1 MRYDKIT
8 FADITKIYNRL
19 KFKGLATSTIQQTVI
34 SRKIRKIITN
44 INDEKFGK
52 FLKDRNLDEEFLFFY
67 EAINPILESRTKFTY
82 KTFCLVIIFLLV
94 EESSKDNL
102 VRNIM
107 KNNIKENAYIEFI
120 FDNNTIELNDD
131 INEVK
136 KIALDMCKNNKK
148 SKKHLKDIEKCLNQ
162 GIKISI
168 NILLE
173 YSNFEE
179 EKSSFINSE
188 LKVLFLKIL
197 NMNYKSKCK
206 LKIRLEHELK
216 KEYYRFNKNE
226 NNSDMDKAINN
237 VAIRD
242 NIDYIKVSEL
252 QNEKEYSFLKA
263 CELIN
268 GE

>member
-8 FADITKIYNRL
+8 FADITKIYNKL
-19 KFKGLATSTIQQTVI
+19 KFKGPATSTIQQTVI

-44 INDEKFGK
+44 INDERFGE
-52 FLKDRNLDEEFLFFY
+52 FLKDKKLDEEFLFFY
-67 EAINPILESRTKFTY
+67 EAINPILESKTKFTY

-94 EESSKDNL
+94 EESSRDNL

-107 KNNIKENAYIEFI
+107 KNKIKENAHIEFI
-120 FDNNTIELNDD
+120 FDKNTVKLNDD

-148 SKKHLKDIEKCLNQ
+148 TQKHLKDIEKCLDQ

-168 NILLE
+168 SILLE
-173 YSNFEE
+173 YSSFEE
-179 EKSSFINSE
+179 EKSGFINSE
-188 LKVLFLKIL
+188 LKSLFLKIL

-206 LKIRLEHELK
+206 LKVRLERELK
-216 KEYYRFNKNE
+216 KEYYRFNIDE
-226 NNSDMDKAINN
+226 NNSDMDKAIND
-237 VAIRD
+237 VAIREE
-242 NIDYIKVSEL
+242 IDYIKVSRL
-252 QNEKEYSFLKA
+252 QKEKGYSFLKA

-268 GE
+268 EE